1 MIVRPY
7 CLMTF
12 AEIREIL
19 NRRAPGEQELLEAI
33 EDVPGDSL
41 YYHTHSYYIR
51 GKYHH
56 DRYPND
62 FATWAADQV
71 RDRILSERLAAL
83 DLHALGDVEALR
95 RELLSMLETHLDTLG
110 FSPRALFG
118 EPFDFVRPHVI
129 PLPAGREVR
138 TRPELREALRTAA
151 PETLFWHF
159 FEDAFRRG
167 ERTGSLIA
175 WVAED
180 LKDSALAK
188 GLAGLNPYRLH
199 LESLRTD
206 LMSVFDRPGE
216 VA

>member
-1 MIVRPY
+1 MNVRPY
-7 CLMTF
+7 SMMTF

-19 NRRAPGEQELLEAI
+19 NRRAPGEQELAEAI

-41 YYHTHSYYIR
+41 YYHTHSFYMR

-62 FATWAADQV
+62 FATWVAEQI

-83 DLHALGDVEALR
+83 DLRALGDAETLR
-95 RELLSMLETHLDTLG
+95 RELLSIIENHLDSLG

-118 EPFDFVRPHVI
+118 DPFDFVRPHVI
-129 PLPAGREVR
+129 PFPAGREVR
-138 TRPELREALRTAA
+138 TRAELREALRTAA

-167 ERTGSLIA
+167 EPTGSLVA

-180 LKDSALAK
+180 LKDAPLARAM
-188 GLAGLNPYRLH
+188 AGLNPYRFH
-199 LESLRTD
+199 LENLRTD
-206 LMSVFDRPGE
+206 LISVMDRTGE
-216 VA
+216 GA